1 MEKEFINE
9 ICEVLSIPVPKI
21 SYDTSVFD
29 TDTTLAICKK
39 DGKIIHLRK
48 YDEPNPDLLFSI
60 AHELRHIWQIKND
73 EEYYLGNY
81 KNASECADYEEYNLQ
96 IAELDANAFGA
107 IAMIQFFR
115 IRPTFDSL
123 SDETTN
129 KIYDRAR
136 EIDEK
141 RIV

>member
-1 MEKEFINE
+1 MENEFIKK
-9 ICEVLSIPVPKI
+9 ICEILNIPIPKI

-29 TDTTLAICKK
+29 TETTLAMCRK
-39 DGKIIHLRK
+39 DGKIINIRK

-60 AHELRHIWQIKND
+60 THELRHIWQIKND
-73 EEYYLGNY
+73 EEYYFKNY
-81 KNASECADYEEYNLQ
+81 KNASECEDYEEYNLQ
-96 IAELDANAFGA
+96 IAELDANAFSA
-107 IAMIQFFR
+107 IVMIHFFH

-123 SDETTN
+123 SDETTG

-141 RIV
+141 GIV